1 MEAKF
6 FYKELNKLMLPIAFQ
21 AFMLALVAASD
32 TIMLGFVSQGQL
44 AAVSLATR
52 VQFVQNIGIAGLVG
66 GGLIICAQLYGRKEI
81 DRINKIFATMTK
93 YVAILSIIF
102 WGVSFFAPDFLMR
115 IFTNDTNM
123 IEIGSQYLKIASWSY
138 LIVGITQCYITM
150 MRVGNRANLAM
161 ISSLSVVVN
170 IILNAFFIFGL
181 FGIPKMEARGA
192 ALATVIARIIELG
205 ITVILFTK
213 IKDIK
218 LKIVNIFKIDLS
230 LDILFLKMSA
240 PIFLNESIWG
250 IGITIY
256 SVFIGHLGEEATAA
270 NSIASVIKDLVTSL
284 CRGIGVGGGILLGYK
299 LGVNDFETAKR
310 YGNKLLKLSVIV
322 GIVCSVLVLA
332 LSPISNLF
340 ELSSKANSY
349 LWIMILICM
358 VYMIAKSINICAIN
372 GIFYAGGDTKFDAY
386 SLGVTMWGII
396 IPLAAI
402 ATFICS
408 WPVLVIYLI
417 ISLDEIIKIPWV
429 FIHYKKYKWLKNIT

>member
-81 DRINKIFATMTK
+81 DKINKIFATMTK

-150 MRVGNRANLAM
+150 MRVGNKANLAM

-205 ITVILFTK
+205 ITVVLFTK

-230 LDILFLKMSA
+230 LDKLFLKMSA

>member
-32 TIMLGFVSQGQL
+32 TIMLGFVSQVQL

-81 DRINKIFATMTK
+81 DKINKIFATMTK

-115 IFTNDTNM
+115 IFTNDINM

-150 MRVGNRANLAM
+150 MRVGNKANLAM

-213 IKDIK
+213 FKDIK

-230 LDILFLKMSA
+230 LDKLFLKMSA

-402 ATFICS
+402 GTFICS